1 MLLQV
6 LSPMYRGVC
15 GVRDHLN
22 ESLQEMIHGEKGSV
36 GAKFFP
42 GDKVMQTRND
52 YEKGIYNGDVGT
64 VWTATPQKYLSV
76 ILIKK

>member
-1 MLLQV
+1 
-6 LSPMYRGVC
+6 
-15 GVRDHLN
+15 
-22 ESLQEMIHGEKGSV
+22 
-36 GAKFFP
+36 
-42 GDKVMQTRND
+42 MQTRND